1 MSGQIDSR
9 RQLNLMVTQMG
20 PVRLNRLQDTSNVMN
35 LGDLIGRRELGKDGS
50 KVREG
55 MGRVFRMYYTHL

>member
-1 MSGQIDSR
+1 
-9 RQLNLMVTQMG
+9 MVTQMG
-20 PVRLNRLQDTSNVMN
+20 PVRLNRLQDNSNVMN

-50 KVREG
+50 EVREG